1 MIMPATPS
9 SARWPRR
16 IPALA
21 ALLAAGA
28 IGAAG
33 CDDPYAVDWTLDP
46 DTVLLHAL
54 SRPEMNLPA
63 GFDFYNRIS
72 VVIEDAT
79 ATGQWDMAVDRRGGG
94 IVLLPP
100 GALGVSSKAQV
111 APLKGRAFDDVTE
124 APADT
129 ALYVSRAPV
138 PVELG
143 TVYVWRS
150 RQNYGYYGSSCVYYS
165 KMEPL
170 VIDPEGGTL
179 TFVYDSSPACNNR
192 SLIPPK

>member
-1 MIMPATPS
+1 MTIPASLP
-9 SARWPRR
+9 PVRR
-16 IPALA
+16 RSRLPALA

-28 IGAAG
+28 AACG
-33 CDDPYAVDWTLDP
+33 EDPYAVDWTAAP
-46 DTVLLHAL
+46 DTVLLYAL
-54 SRPEMNLPA
+54 ARPELNLPS
-63 GFDFYNRIS
+63 GFDFYNRAA
-72 VVIEDAT
+72 VVIEDAS
-79 ATGQWDMAVDRRGGG
+79 ATGLWDMAVDSRGGK

-111 APLKGRAFDDVTE
+111 AALRGRKFDDVLE

-129 ALYVSRAPV
+129 ALYTSRAPV

-150 RQNYGYYGSSCVYYS
+150 RQNYGYYGMACVYYS

-170 VIDPEGGTL
+170 EMDPVGGTL
-179 TFVYDSSPACNNR
+179 SFVYDASPACNDR